1 MSLHGSAPASDARGP
16 AVSDIGR
23 DPIFRS
29 QNERG
34 AIETDDVQ
42 RLLSGIE
49 PAREEIAPQVEK
61 TAPVRAKVDLGQT
74 FGPMVRLR

>member
-1 MSLHGSAPASDARGP
+1 M
-16 AVSDIGR
+16 IGR
-23 DPIFRS
+23 DPIFRQ

-42 RLLSGIE
+42 RLLAGIE
-49 PAREEIAPQVEK
+49 PERQETRQETATP
-61 TAPVRAKVDLGQT
+61 APVRGNLSVGPT